1 MANKIELGSVEILNP
16 EEKFLIDANILLKIL
31 IYPSLFKGEKNPY
44 DVFWEEAIENDLK
57 LFVTPLTISEF
68 VNVICRE
75 NYKTFLDLKGLKSSY
90 YGFKH
95 NYQNTEEFKIVYE
108 ECLNVVNSDILP
120 YVEVINADKQI
131 LKSLYKNS
139 TLMKDY
145 NDLIYYSLALEQD
158 LSIITHDSDF
168 LKINEDI
175 RIYTYL

>member
-1 MANKIELGSVEILNP
+1 MANKIELGTVETLNP
-16 EEKFLIDANILLKIL
+16 DEKFLIDANILLKIL

-44 DVFWEEAIENDLK
+44 DIFWEEAISNNLK

-75 NYKTFLDLKGLKSSY
+75 NYKTFLDLNKFDASY

-95 NYQNTEEFKIVYE
+95 HYQNTQDFKEVYE
-108 ECLNVVNSDILP
+108 DCLTAVNDDILP
-120 YVEVINADKQI
+120 HVEVINADKQI
-131 LKSLYKNS
+131 LKSLSKNS

-145 NDLIYYSLALEQD
+145 NDSIYYSLALEQD

-168 LKINEDI
+168 LKIKEDI
-175 RIYTYL
+175 RVYTYL